1 MQLKFKPLY
10 LLVLL
15 SLPLILL
22 ISCSSTE
29 EVTTT
34 SDSTCYA
41 SDSRCDTPVSV
52 TGISN
57 STAISGG
64 RDHMCSLISGGTAK
78 CWGDNY
84 QGQLGNGSTTDSSSP
99 VSVSN
104 ISTATGINA
113 GENHTCAVLSDKTVK
128 CWGDNV
134 IGQLG
139 NGSWIPRSTAEP
151 YQEPGDR
158 RCGRSEAGEA
168 HWNHILRV
176 GYGHIPSLPV
186 HRWDP
191 A

>member
-1 MQLKFKPLY
+1 MHLKFKPLY

-29 EVTTT
+29 EVAT

-41 SDSRCDTPVSV
+41 SDSYCSTPVSV

-104 ISTATGINA
+104 IRTATGITA
-113 GENHTCAVLSDKTVK
+113 G
-128 CWGDNV
+128 
-134 IGQLG
+134 
-139 NGSWIPRSTAEP
+139 
-151 YQEPGDR
+151 
-158 RCGRSEAGEA
+158 
-168 HWNHILRV
+168 
-176 GYGHIPSLPV
+176 
-186 HRWDP
+186 
-191 A
+191 